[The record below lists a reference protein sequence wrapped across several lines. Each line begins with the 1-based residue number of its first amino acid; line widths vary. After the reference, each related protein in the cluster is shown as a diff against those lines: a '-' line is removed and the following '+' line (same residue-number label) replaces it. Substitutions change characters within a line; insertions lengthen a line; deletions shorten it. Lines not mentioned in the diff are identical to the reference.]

1 MIYTLAATTTVLQG
15 PTQVS
20 PTTAPVKKQA
30 AEKGT
35 SEAKHESSSTKA
47 PTEAPLG
54 DRLVRYA
61 NYGAGAAG
69 SAAGALAFPHQVSLN
84 APRVIQGA
92 KSVANSLTQA
102 AKAKHVFAPVFSPSA
117 RILASGALKVAKGTE
132 VVSKFSMGLM
142 QMPVVGRL
150 TSPAVA
156 KTMTGKVLPAANAVG
171 ATLAIADNSLRLVRA
186 REKGNTTGQVVA
198 GVQVGLNAISGVAG
212 FLPGKAQWVAA
223 GAGLAGLG
231 LEMAH
236 QLGGLGK

>member
-1 MIYTLAATTTVLQG
+1 MIHTLASTAAIIPVPPQSG
-15 PTQVS
+15 PAG
-20 PTTAPVKKQA
+20 APAKNQA
-30 AEKGT
+30 AEISASKT
-35 SEAKHESSSTKA
+35 KSESAQKQA
-47 PTEAPLG
+47 PSEQPLG

-69 SAAGALAFPHQVSLN
+69 SAAGVLAFPHQVSVN
-84 APRVIQGA
+84 APTVIQGA
-92 KSVANSLTQA
+92 KTLATSLTQA
-102 AKAKHVFAPVFSPSA
+102 AKAKTVLSPVLGPSA
-117 RILASGALKVAKGTE
+117 RFLASGALKVAKGTE

-150 TSPAVA
+150 TSPTVA
-156 KTMTGKVLPAANAVG
+156 KTMTGKVLPVANAVG
-171 ATLAIADNSLRLVRA
+171 ATLAIADNSLRFVRA

-198 GVQVGLNAISGVAG
+198 GIQVGLNAVSGVAA

-223 GAGLAGLG
+223 GAGLTGLG

>member
-1 MIYTLAATTTVLQG
+1 MIHTLASSTSVIPAPTQQG
-15 PTQVS
+15 PVN
-20 PTTAPVKKQA
+20 APVKIQVVEKVAKEAKSESPPKQA
-30 AEKGT
+30 S
-35 SEAKHESSSTKA
+35 SE
-47 PTEAPLG
+47 PPLG

-69 SAAGALAFPHQVSLN
+69 SAAGALAFPHQFSLN
-84 APRVIQGA
+84 APKVIQGA
-92 KSVANSLTQA
+92 KSVAHSLTQA
-102 AKAKHVFAPVFSPSA
+102 AKAKHVFAPVLSPSA

-142 QMPVVGRL
+142 HMPVVGRL

-171 ATLAIADNSLRLVRA
+171 ATLAIADNSLRFIRA
-186 REKGNTTGQVVA
+186 REKGNSTGQVVA

>member
-1 MIYTLAATTTVLQG
+1 MIHTLASTHSVIPAIAQSRPVDAPG
-15 PTQVS
+15 KIQVAGKVAD
-20 PTTAPVKKQA
+20 PAKK
-30 AEKGT
+30 
-35 SEAKHESSSTKA
+35 ESSPVPS
-47 PTEAPLG
+47 EAPLG

-69 SAAGALAFPHQVSLN
+69 SAAGVLAFPHQISLN

-92 KSVANSLTQA
+92 KSVANTLTQT
-102 AKAKHVFAPVFSPSA
+102 AKAKHILSPVLGPSA
-117 RILASGALKVAKGTE
+117 RFLASGALKAARGTE
-132 VVSKFSMGLM
+132 VISKFSMGLM

-171 ATLAIADNSLRLVRA
+171 AALAIADNSLRFVRA
-186 REKGNTTGQVVA
+186 HEKGNTTGQVVA
-198 GVQVGLNAISGVAG
+198 GIQVGLNAISGVAG

-223 GAGLAGLG
+223 GAGLTGLG

>member
-1 MIYTLAATTTVLQG
+1 MIYTLAASTSVIQAPVQAG
-15 PTQVS
+15 QAS
-20 PTTAPVKKQA
+20 APVKKQA
-30 AEKGT
+30 AEKLDR
-35 SEAKHESSSTKA
+35 EAKNGSSPSQNPA
-47 PTEAPLG
+47 EPPLG

-69 SAAGALAFPHQVSLN
+69 SAAGALAFPHQVSVN
-84 APRVIQGA
+84 APKVIQGA
-92 KSVANSLTQA
+92 NSLAATLTQA
-102 AKAKHVFAPVFSPSA
+102 AKAKHAFSPVFGPSA
-117 RILASGALKVAKGTE
+117 RFLASGALKAAKGTE

-142 QMPVVGRL
+142 QMPVVGRM

-156 KTMTGKVLPAANAVG
+156 KTMTGKVLPVANAVG
-171 ATLAIADNSLRLVRA
+171 ATLAIADNSLRFVRA

-198 GVQVGLNAISGVAG
+198 GIQVGLNAIGGVAG

-223 GAGLAGLG
+223 GAGLTGLG

>member
-1 MIYTLAATTTVLQG
+1 MIYTLAASTSVIQA
-15 PTQVS
+15 PTQVG
-20 PTTAPVKKQA
+20 PAAAPVKKQG
-30 AEKGT
+30 AEKPAC
-35 SEAKHESSSTKA
+35 EAKAESSPANAPST
-47 PTEAPLG
+47 APLG

-69 SAAGALAFPHQVSLN
+69 SAAGVLAFPHQVSLN
-84 APRVIQGA
+84 APQVIQGA
-92 KSVANSLTQA
+92 KAVASTLTQA
-102 AKAKHVFAPVFSPSA
+102 AKAKYALSPVLSPGA
-117 RILASGALKVAKGTE
+117 RFLASGALKVAKGTE

-171 ATLAIADNSLRLVRA
+171 ATLAIADNSLRFVRA

-198 GVQVGLNAISGVAG
+198 GIQVGLNAIGGVAG

-223 GAGLAGLG
+223 GAGLTGLG